1 MDLTI
6 LSKKEAFLDLVM
18 ERLGK
23 APIDFCERAA
33 TIEKDKEVW
42 RAAGVLLPLA
52 FLTVLSSGT
61 SAGEFFMVLIKRSSS
76 VPQAGDLSCPG
87 GMLDGYMDPLF
98 RPIIAHG
105 IIPAL
110 RERLSPMQSSGEL
123 TISEA
128 SPFFWPTR

>member
-76 VPQAGDLSCPG
+76 VPQAGDLSCPVECWTAIWT
-87 GMLDGYMDPLF
+87 PF
-98 RPIIAHG
+98 QTHNRPRHHSG
-105 IIPAL
+105 IKGKGSHLCKAAG
-110 RERLSPMQSSGEL
+110 S
-123 TISEA
+123 
-128 SPFFWPTR
+128 